1 MEKIKKI
8 LTHNEMHSIW
18 VLTEKLGECFSVY
31 TTGNVM
37 ISETDENGE
46 FEIVIEAMRGGK
58 ELSLLSKWKE
68 NKNGYPFLRRCVIM
82 LNENTSC
89 GII

>member
-1 MEKIKKI
+1 MDKIKTI
-8 LTHNEMHSIW
+8 LTHHEMHSIW

-31 TTGNVM
+31 TTGQVM

-58 ELSLLSKWKE
+58 EFSLISKWKE
-68 NKNGYPFLRRCVIM
+68 NKNGYPFLMRCEIV
-82 LNENTSC
+82 LNEKTF

>member
-1 MEKIKKI
+1 MGKIKTI
-8 LTHNEMHSIW
+8 LTHHEMHSIW

-31 TTGNVM
+31 ITGNVM

-58 ELSLLSKWKE
+58 EFSLISKWKE
-68 NKNGYPFLRRCVIM
+68 NKCGYPFLIRCEIV
-82 LNENTSC
+82 LNDTNKNEL
-89 GII
+89 I

>member
-1 MEKIKKI
+1 MGKI
-8 LTHNEMHSIW
+8 LKTITHNEMHSIW

-58 ELSLLSKWKE
+58 ELSLHSKWKE
-68 NKNGYPFLRRCVIM
+68 NKNGYPFLMRCEIV
-82 LNENTSC
+82 LNKKTSC